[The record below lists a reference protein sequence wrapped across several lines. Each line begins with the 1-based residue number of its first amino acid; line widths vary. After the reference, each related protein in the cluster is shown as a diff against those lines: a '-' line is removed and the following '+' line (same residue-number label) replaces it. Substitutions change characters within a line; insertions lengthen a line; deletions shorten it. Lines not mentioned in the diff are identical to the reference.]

1 MIFSG
6 LSKIIVTSI
15 MQFWKIT
22 GFLLILGGM
31 FVSCGT
37 SFHSKKYQRGYRY
50 GEQQRI
56 LEERM
61 EKSAFL
67 SARIEDASH
76 ADSIVVVNSAIL
88 NADSND
94 ALDTSN
100 ENTAETVT
108 SHKIG
113 MSLVGEKNLV
123 FEPTQENGYTIIQQ
137 SRRHEIDE
145 AISDRYFKKALYMY
159 LPIGVLLAS
168 AVIWMLVFGQIAGM
182 LISLVLIFPFLIVMM
197 VMAMNARVY
206 SADEI
211 RQKRAKDVYLSGF
224 MIMVALFFIAIGLIF
239 LGFNMGLIS
248 F

>member
-1 MIFSG
+1 MAKRLVFFIIG
-6 LSKIIVTSI
+6 LISVT
-15 MQFWKIT
+15 
-22 GFLLILGGM
+22 
-31 FVSCGT
+31 SCGT

-50 GEQQRI
+50 GDQRPI
-56 LEERM
+56 LAERM
-61 EKSAFL
+61 ERSALL
-67 SARIEDASH
+67 STQIHDVDS
-76 ADSIVVVNSAIL
+76 ADLTAVVNSSSL
-88 NADSND
+88 NADLNETE
-94 ALDTSN
+94 DTTN
-100 ENTAETVT
+100 ENIAEMVT
-108 SHKIG
+108 SRKVA
-113 MSLVGEKNLV
+113 MSLVGESNLV
-123 FEPTQENGYTIIQQ
+123 FEPTQENGYAIIQQ

-145 AISDRYFKKALYMY
+145 VKSDRYFKKALYMY
-159 LPIGVLLAS
+159 LPIGLLLAS